1 MNDGRHSSAGALTV
15 VLCFLSALCEGF
27 DVQTAGVA
35 AGGLSHDFHPLPRA
49 LGLLF
54 AASGAG
60 LLVGAVVGGYVAD
73 RIGRKTVLI
82 ASMGAFGFFSLLT
95 SVAPGMES
103 LTGARL
109 LTGLGLGAAMP
120 NLIALAADASTSR
133 SRNSS
138 IAAAYVGMPL
148 GAAAA
153 SLVVFMVPL
162 DAWRLVFQ
170 LGGVAPL
177 IALPLLVFYLPPSK
191 PAANRANRPRVL
203 FAEGRA
209 PKTLLLWASFF
220 LIVLTLHLMV
230 NWLPFLLVGRGLS
243 KGQATL
249 AQAGFNVGGAA
260 AAFWVGTLL
269 DSTWRRMAIIGS
281 LSILPL
287 ILYWMA
293 MSQAGSGLL
302 IGLAVFLGGAIL
314 AQQVIAYAVASACYP
329 AAARGT
335 GVGAAV
341 AAGRLGSLAGP
352 LFAASLLAAGR
363 SPSQVLFGVLPIV
376 VVSGVFVGYLGWREL
391 RLEVSPDSEAL
402 LRLRGY

>member
-1 MNDGRHSSAGALTV
+1 MQA
-15 VLCFLSALCEGF
+15 
-27 DVQTAGVA
+27 AGVA

-49 LGLLF
+49 LGLL
-54 AASGAG
+54 
-60 LLVGAVVGGYVAD
+60 VGAVVGGHVAD
-73 RIGRKTVLI
+73 RMGRKTVLI

-103 LTGARL
+103 LTRARL

-120 NLIALAADASTSR
+120 NLIALAADASTWR

-162 DAWRLVFQ
+162 DSWRVVFQ

-177 IALPLLVFYLPPSK
+177 IVLPLLVFYLPPSK
-191 PAANRANRPRVL
+191 PATNRAHRPRVL

-230 NWLPFLLVGRGLS
+230 NWLPFLLIGRGLS

-260 AAFWVGTLL
+260 AAFGVGTLL
-269 DSTWRRMAIIGS
+269 DAAWRRMAIIAS

-293 MSQAGSGLL
+293 MSQAGPGLL

-314 AQQVIAYAVASACYP
+314 AQQVIVYAVAGACYP
-329 AAARGT
+329 AAALGT

-376 VVSGVFVGYLGWREL
+376 VVCGIFVGYLGWREL
-391 RLEVSPDSEAL
+391 RLEVSSGSEAP